1 MACPAFP
8 TPLSRSFPGPFW
20 GFAVIMKAIGVHQY
34 RPTTDPNC
42 FEAFE
47 VEIPEPQH
55 RELLVRVKAVAVN
68 PVDTKVRSSIQ
79 DPLDIP
85 RILGWDAAGIVEG
98 VGSATSL
105 FNVGDEVFYAGSI
118 TRPGSNAEYQL
129 VDERI
134 VGRKPSDLTFEQA
147 AALPLTSITAW
158 EALFERMAIPAE
170 KTSENR
176 DRWLLIINGAGGV
189 GSIAIQLAK
198 QVAGLKVIATA
209 SRPET
214 IAWCKRQG
222 ADEVI
227 NHREPLAHQLRKLRL
242 PLVDYIFCCHDTD
255 PHWQN
260 MADCIKPQGRICAL
274 ASLQAPLDLNVFKNK
289 SVAFCWE
296 FMFTRA
302 MYETED
308 MQAQHEL
315 LNRVAGLCD
324 RNILRTT
331 LTENLGPINATN
343 LARAHAKL
351 EEGRTIG
358 KLVLSGF

>member
-1 MACPAFP
+1 MLNYQRFR
-8 TPLSRSFPGPFW
+8 PLSEAFSGLP
-20 GFAVIMKAIGVHQY
+20 VTMQAIGIHQY
-34 RPTTDPNC
+34 RPTNDPNC

-47 VEIPEPQH
+47 VEIPAPQK
-55 RELLVRVKAVAVN
+55 RELLVRIKAVAVN
-68 PVDTKVRSSIQ
+68 PVDTKVRASIKA
-79 DPLDIP
+79 PLDVP
-85 RILGWDAAGIVEG
+85 RILGWDAAGVVEA
-98 VGSATSL
+98 VGSASSL
-105 FNVGDEVFYAGSI
+105 FKVGDEVFYAGSI
-118 TRPGSNAEYQL
+118 TRPGCNAEYQL

-134 VGRKPSDLTFEQA
+134 VGRKPKELTFEQA
-147 AALPLTSITAW
+147 AALPLTTITAW
-158 EALFERMAIPAE
+158 EALFERMAIAPD
-170 KTSENR
+170 KTPENR
-176 DRWLLIINGAGGV
+176 EAWLLIINGAGGV
-189 GSIAIQLAK
+189 GSIATQLAK
-198 QVAGLKVIATA
+198 QVAGLNVIATA

-227 NHREPLAHQLRKLRL
+227 NHREPLADQLRKLRL
-242 PLVDYIFCCHDTD
+242 PLADDIFCCHDTD

-274 ASLQAPLDLNVFKNK
+274 ASVKDPLDLNVFKNK

-308 MQAQHEL
+308 MQAQGAL
-315 LNRVAGLCD
+315 LNQVAELCD
-324 RNILRTT
+324 RNVVRTT

-358 KLVLSGF
+358 KIVLSGM